1 MNEQVGVIEPD
12 TATEDKGDEAAVDQT
27 TNKTLERT
35 RSYSIVKPPQE
46 RKISGEEDGEA
57 LEEVDETL
65 VADDKSDRTNI
76 QDVWQEEGGD
86 KTKVVKYT
94 DIRSKFPHLLK
105 EKSPGVAKT
114 LFHQDSTESQL
125 SEQVRVYIEGESRG
139 GSELR
144 DLSETSAKS
153 VSSESL
159 EILESL
165 PESPEKS
172 VKDTRLPTLEE
183 VTPVESEQPDLLKP
197 MGTLTLEDRSNSR
210 ANLEK

>member
-12 TATEDKGDEAAVDQT
+12 TNTEDKGDEAVAVNDQT

-76 QDVWQEEGGD
+76 QDVWQEEEDGD

-114 LFHQDSTESQL
+114 LFHQDSSESQ
-125 SEQVRVYIEGESRG
+125 
-139 GSELR
+139 
-144 DLSETSAKS
+144 
-153 VSSESL
+153 
-159 EILESL
+159 
-165 PESPEKS
+165 
-172 VKDTRLPTLEE
+172 
-183 VTPVESEQPDLLKP
+183 
-197 MGTLTLEDRSNSR
+197 
-210 ANLEK
+210 